1 MVTSCLRGWN
11 FPLKTAGTALLIY
24 WHACDNHRFTG
35 SAEHLALK
43 PVLKVIRTVHAWGG
57 LTLALLLML
66 SSVTGTLL
74 VWKEDYIKLIT
85 PAARVDF
92 TPTPATLAP
101 IAAAVEAQFDNND
114 VLNIQFATTEFP
126 LTKVTLYDTNYAYLD
141 VDGNVVDAWHMN
153 ERFEEWLYDLHHRLL
168 LDDLGLT
175 IVGLAA
181 IALVILVILG
191 VITFVP
197 LRRHFSKGIL
207 PHSFTRFGLINS
219 HRNIGIVVA
228 LPLLLTLITGITLAF
243 PFQVEDMFLDEVR
256 STQEYSDAMVVGI
269 DDITG
274 EGTGDWLPALERSL
288 AVFPGGV
295 IRSATVPSG
304 FSLHRVI
311 GVQQPGDWNRTGT
324 SHVYIDS
331 ELGYMDLRIDS
342 QGFPAIEKAYNAGY
356 PLHTGKTGSL
366 LYKLF
371 LTLVGIA
378 VFCLSFMGFTS
389 FIKSRLKSA

>member
-1 MVTSCLRGWN
+1 MNT
-11 FPLKTAGTALLIY
+11 FLKL
-24 WHACDNHRFTG
+24 
-35 SAEHLALK
+35 
-43 PVLKVIRTVHAWGG
+43 IRTLHAWGG

-74 VWKEDYIKLIT
+74 VWKEDYVKLIT

-92 TPTPATLAP
+92 DPSPANLAP
-101 IAAAVEAQFDNND
+101 IAAAVEAQFENND
-114 VLNIQFATTEFP
+114 ILNIQFATAAFP
-126 LTKVTLYDTNYAYLD
+126 LTRVTLYDTNYAYVD
-141 VDGNVVDAWHMN
+141 VNGNVVDQWHMN

-175 IVGLAA
+175 LVGLAA
-181 IALVILVILG
+181 IALVILVLLG

-197 LRRHFSKGIL
+197 LRRHFSKNIL
-207 PHSFTRFGLINS
+207 PRNLKRSTLVSS
-219 HRNIGIVVA
+219 HRSLGIVIA

-243 PFQVEDMFLDEVR
+243 PFQVEEMFLDELR
-256 STQEYSDAMVVGI
+256 QTEEYSDAMVVGI
-269 DDITG
+269 DDVTG
-274 EGTGDWLPALERSL
+274 EGTGDWLPAFERTL
-288 AVFPGGV
+288 AVFPGAE

-304 FSLHRVI
+304 FTLHRVI

-342 QGFPAIEKAYNAGY
+342 KGFPAIERIYNAGY

-371 LTLVGIA
+371 LTLVGVGVA
-378 VFCLSFMGFTS
+378 LLSFMGFTS
-389 FIKSRLKSA
+389 FIKSKLKQL